1 MADDVISGFHEEF
14 FQAIYVAADADGQY
28 AEDAFFELYC
38 EQLVDAGEFSSFER
52 VAWAGAR
59 GARIDGYGGDPAE
72 AGGTLSLIVCDFHQD
87 RSISS
92 LTGTELEAALKR
104 PANFLKRALDPVFRA
119 ELEETSPAFGLAD
132 MIAARWERVNRIRL
146 FVLSNRQL
154 SSRVDSVPVVE
165 FEGRPV
171 SASVWDIG
179 RLGRY
184 MASGRGVEDIEIDLV
199 NDFGG
204 ALSVLPAH
212 VTDTSHESYLAV
224 IPGEQLA
231 AIYDRYGTRLLEQ
244 NVRVF
249 LQARGKVNRQIRDTI
264 EVSPEMFFAYNNGIT
279 ATAEGLDFEAGQEGR
294 SVARLRS
301 LQIVN
306 GGQTTASL
314 HAALLK
320 KTDLSRVHVQMK
332 LSIIDPELATEVV
345 PKISE
350 YANSQNKVS
359 ATDFFSNH
367 PYHVRIEQFSR
378 RVLAPSPDGVF
389 RQSRWFYE
397 RARGQYQNARGLLT
411 PSKRK
416 AFDLETPKH
425 QKFDKSELAKFVMPW
440 EGQPHI
446 VARGAQK
453 NFVEFAKRIEK
464 AWDKSSED
472 FNEDYFKRVAA
483 MAMIFRETE
492 KIVSV
497 QPWYTGGGT
506 RAKIVPYAIFLLAE
520 GARSRGGAIDLM
532 RVWKHQSISEVL
544 ANALLLAAK
553 AANQVIYFDD
563 AEQPNRAE
571 YAKNQACTARV
582 ANAKV
587 EWPEGFDDVLISAD
601 EVSEQI
607 KDARKDQ
614 KVVSGIESQ
623 AAVVQAGAEFWRDVT
638 VWGQKHRL
646 LSPTESG
653 VLAVAVG
660 MPMRLPSEKQS
671 LLLFSLLAKL
681 QSEGCGLSLDAASE
695 G

>member
-1 MADDVISGFHEEF
+1 MADDMIANFHEEF
-14 FQAIYVAADADGQY
+14 SQSIYVAADSDGQY

-38 EQLVDAGEFSSFER
+38 EQLVDAGEFASFER
-52 VAWAGAR
+52 VAWAGTR

-87 RSISS
+87 RSLSS

-119 ELEETSPAFGLAD
+119 QLEETSPAFGLAD

-165 FEGRPV
+165 FEGRTV

-199 NDFGG
+199 QDFG
-204 ALSVLPAH
+204 APLAVLPAH
-212 VTDTSHESYLAV
+212 VTDASYESYLAV
-224 IPGEQLA
+224 IPGQQLA
-231 AIYDRYGTRLLEQ
+231 DIYDRYGTRLLEQ

-249 LQARGKVNRQIRDTI
+249 LQARGKVNRQIRTTI
-264 EVSPEMFFAYNNGIT
+264 EDRPEMFFAYNNGIT
-279 ATAEGLDFEAGQEGR
+279 ATAEGVEFEKGKDER
-294 SVARLRS
+294 SIAKLHN

-332 LSIIDPELATEVV
+332 LSIIDSDLATEIV

-367 PYHVRIEQFSR
+367 PFHIRIEQFSR

-389 RQSRWFYE
+389 RQSHWFYE
-397 RARGQYQNARGLLT
+397 RARGQYQNARSLLT

-416 AFDLETPKH
+416 AFDLENPKP
-425 QKFDKSELAKFVMPW
+425 QKFDKSELAKFAMPW
-440 EGQPHI
+440 EGLPHF

-453 NFVEFAKRIEK
+453 NFVEFAKRIESK
-464 AWDKSSED
+464 WDKSSED

-492 KIVSV
+492 KIVSA
-497 QPWYTGGGT
+497 QSWYTGGGT
-506 RAKIVPYAIFLLAE
+506 RAKIVPYAIFLLSE
-520 GARSRGGAIDLM
+520 GARSRGGEIDLS
-532 RVWKHQSISEVL
+532 RVWKLQSLPEVL
-544 ANALLLAAK
+544 AKSLLLASK
-553 AANQVIYFDD
+553 AANQVIYFDP
-563 AEQPNRAE
+563 AEQANRAE
-571 YAKNQACTARV
+571 YAKNQVCTERV
-582 ANAKV
+582 AKAKV
-587 EWPEGFDDVLISAD
+587 DWPERFDDLLISAT
-601 EVSEQI
+601 EVKEKA

-614 KVVSGIESQ
+614 KVVSGIEAQ
-623 AAVVQAGAEFWRDVT
+623 AATLKAGAEFWRNVSE
-638 VWGQKHRL
+638 WAQKQRM
-646 LSPTESG
+646 LSPKEAG
-653 VLAVAVG
+653 VLAVASG
-660 MPMRLPSEKQS
+660 IPMRLPSEKQS
-671 LLLFSLLAKL
+671 LLLVALLQKL
-681 QSEGCGLSLDAASE
+681 QAEGCELALDLE
-695 G
+695 TTN

>member
-1 MADDVISGFHEEF
+1 MADDEISGFHEEF
-14 FQAIYVAADADGQY
+14 FQSIYVAADSDGQY

-52 VAWAGAR
+52 VAWAGTR

-72 AGGTLSLIVCDFHQD
+72 SGGTLALIVCDFHQD
-87 RSISS
+87 KSISS

-119 ELEETSPAFGLAD
+119 QLEETSPAFGLAD

-146 FVLSNRQL
+146 FVLSNRLL
-154 SSRVDSVPVVE
+154 SSRVDSVPVVD

-199 NDFGG
+199 KDFGG
-204 ALSVLPAH
+204 PLSVLPAH
-212 VTDTSHESYLAV
+212 VTDASYESYLAV
-224 IPGEQLA
+224 IPGQQLA
-231 AIYDRYGTRLLEQ
+231 DIYDRFGTRLLEQ

-264 EVSPEMFFAYNNGIT
+264 EGSPEMFFAYNNGIT
-279 ATAEGLDFEAGQEGR
+279 ATAEGVDFETGKQGR
-294 SVARLRS
+294 SVARLRN

-332 LSIIDPELATEVV
+332 LSIIDPDLATEVV

-367 PYHVRIEQFSR
+367 PYHIRIEQFSR

-397 RARGQYQNARGLLT
+397 RARGQYQNARSLLT

-416 AFDLETPKH
+416 AFDLENPKQ

-453 NFVEFAKRIEK
+453 NFVEFAKRVEK
-464 AWDKSSED
+464 VWDKSSED

-492 KIVSV
+492 KIVSA

-506 RAKIVPYAIFLLAE
+506 RAKIVPYAIFLLSE
-520 GARSRGGAIDLM
+520 GARSRGGEIDLLH
-532 RVWKHQSISEVL
+532 VWKLQGIPEVL
-544 ANALLLAAK
+544 AKSLLLAAK

-582 ANAKV
+582 AKAKV
-587 EWPEGFDDVLISAD
+587 DWPDRLDDLVISAA
-601 EVSEQI
+601 EVREQNQ
-607 KDARKDQ
+607 DARKDQ
-614 KVVSGIESQ
+614 KVVSGIEAQ
-623 AAVVQAGAEFWRDVT
+623 AAVVQAGSEFWREVT
-638 VWGQKHRL
+638 EWGRKHRM
-646 LSPTESG
+646 LSPKEAG
-653 VLAVAVG
+653 VLAIAAGIPV
-660 MPMRLPSEKQS
+660 RLPTEKQS
-671 LLLFSLLAKL
+671 IVLMTLLEKL
-681 QSEGCGLSLDAASE
+681 QSEGCTLSLDAAAAN
-695 G
+695 